1 EGVWGRAGPGGIEE
15 VVGRAVPAGAIVD
28 VGDPTTGVLLVAAG
42 NEVAEGGER
51 VRRAPLAEVPLE
63 GVQPPGAV
71 RGTPGRPGPPRRL
84 GRDGRGRGRRR
95 RRRGSGTPSTPGR
108 RRRTGPAR
116 GWR

>member
-51 VRRAPLAEVPLE
+51 VRRAPPAVVHLE

-71 RGTPGRPGPPRRL
+71 GVARGGEVDGEPSEGTPVGQRRPDGSAVTGEVGGVGGLGGEAAPR
-84 GRDGRGRGRRR
+84 
-95 RRRGSGTPSTPGR
+95 
-108 RRRTGPAR
+108 
-116 GWR
+116 